1 MSCHHTTDCSI
12 PQAFPYV
19 LSSPIHFTCHPQLSH
34 TACMD
39 SRVEHVDTERLGGAV
54 ESATGQPEAS
64 RPLKT
69 PEGGL
74 VRDPGLS
81 AAQRILNDAAANK
94 DVYTLL
100 EVSQASQLDWRL

>member
-1 MSCHHTTDCSI
+1 
-12 PQAFPYV
+12 
-19 LSSPIHFTCHPQLSH
+19 
-34 TACMD
+34 MD
-39 SRVEHVDTERLGGAV
+39 SRIAHIDTESLGRAV
-54 ESATGQPEAS
+54 ERSTGQPEAS

-100 EVSQASQLDWRL
+100 EVSQASQLD